1 MRDPNPEQVL
11 SKPTLTAIIG
21 CLTLLSLTGC
31 GQAARKSADPYDGL
45 PQAILSWHADVE
57 KTAACSGKPT
67 AGGNGCQA
75 FEVGCKI
82 EQPIGPS
89 EAGVTARI
97 LAAMSWNA
105 WNAARG
111 DFDPASG
118 GAVFT
123 KTNGNWARRDLSTP
137 VNLTTCATS

>member
-1 MRDPNPEQVL
+1 MNLEHIL
-11 SKPTLTAIIG
+11 YKPSLYLLVG
-21 CLTLLSLTGC
+21 CFTLLSLTGC
-31 GQAARKSADPYDGL
+31 GQVAHKSADVYDGL

-75 FEVGCKI
+75 FEVGCKV
-82 EQPIGPS
+82 EQPIGPA
-89 EAGVTARI
+89 EVGVTARI
-97 LAAMSWNA
+97 LAAMSWSA